1 MSEGTDE
8 YVRARHTLFTEVLAN
23 RALNRYDAAG
33 NTPHLSKTFS
43 WLEYDSTGG
52 RKTIIEAPLSYFATG
67 IAEAL
72 KAKGRDVTIGYLPY
86 GRGLNGRRDGIAPRT
101 A

>member
-33 NTPHLSKTFS
+33 NTPHLSKIFS
-43 WLEYDSTGG
+43 WLENDFAGG
-52 RKTIIEAPLSYFATG
+52 RKTIVEAPLPYFPAD
-67 IAEAL
+67 IVEAL
-72 KAKGRDVTIGYLPY
+72 KAKSRDVTIGYISY
-86 GRGLNGRRDGIAPRT
+86 GGGLNGRRDGIAPRT